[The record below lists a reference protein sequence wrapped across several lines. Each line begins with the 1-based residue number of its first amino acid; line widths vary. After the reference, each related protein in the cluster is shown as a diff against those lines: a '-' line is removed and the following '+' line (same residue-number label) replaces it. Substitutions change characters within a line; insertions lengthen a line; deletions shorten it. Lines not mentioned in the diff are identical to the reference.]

1 MGGGADE
8 QKRDEGE
15 EMKDFDEDELQGWVA
30 RVEKEEGLVEAL
42 QSSYSAW
49 LPPCPGG
56 KGKARLAKE
65 VVRGMVREG
74 WKMGD
79 VWHGFYIE
87 RSKVDSEDRLMVGR
101 FSNGRKVG
109 VHWKRGEG
117 KLWLVGPIDTDTG
130 QVDGEAVILYP
141 DLKTVLAA
149 QFASGK
155 LVMGWEGRIGGV
167 TRHMGIP
174 WPHVVDLR
182 MDQEFSYQPS
192 TSNCISTQPLLG

>member
-15 EMKDFDEDELQGWVA
+15 EMKDFDEDEVRGWVA
-30 RVEKEEGLVEAL
+30 KVEKEEGLVEAL
-42 QSSYSAW
+42 QSSYSTW
-49 LPPCPGG
+49 LPPCRGG
-56 KGKARLAKE
+56 KGKPRLAKE
-65 VVRGMVREG
+65 VVRGIVREG

-109 VHWKRGEG
+109 VHWKREEG
-117 KLWLVGPIDTDTG
+117 KLWLVGPIDTDTN

-167 TRHMGIP
+167 TKHLGIP

-192 TSNCISTQPLLG
+192 TSNCITTQPLLG

>member
-1 MGGGADE
+1 MGGGLD
-8 QKRDEGE
+8 KKDEGE
-15 EMKDFDEDELQGWVA
+15 EMDEVQEWVA

-49 LPPCPGG
+49 LPPCQGGGG

-65 VVRGMVREG
+65 VLRGGMVREG
-74 WKMGD
+74 WKVRD
-79 VWHGFYIE
+79 IWHGFYVE
-87 RSKVDSEDRLMVGR
+87 RSKVDSDNDAGLMVGR

-109 VHWKRGEG
+109 VHWKREEG
-117 KLWLVGPIDTDTG
+117 KLWLVGQVDTDTG
-130 QVDGEAVILYP
+130 QLDGEAVVLYP

-149 QFASGK
+149 QFDAGK

-167 TRHMGIP
+167 SKHLGIP
-174 WPHVVDLR
+174 WPQVVDLR

-192 TSNCISTQPLLG
+192 TSNYISAQPLLG